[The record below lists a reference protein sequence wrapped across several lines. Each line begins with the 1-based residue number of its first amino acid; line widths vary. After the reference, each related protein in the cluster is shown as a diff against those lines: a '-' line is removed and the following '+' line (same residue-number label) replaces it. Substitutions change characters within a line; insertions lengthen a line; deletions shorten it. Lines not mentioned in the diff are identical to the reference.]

1 MNNNDTPNILDL
13 LKQVKE
19 SFSNASICK
28 FTEEQKVKYSKLFNN
43 LSNTNGNSSTSD
55 AIKGKALEEIV
66 AFLLE
71 NTGGIFEVYRNIKTN
86 TNEID
91 HFIRLTPQGKLLSE
105 NGLINPLYKNLICE
119 CKNYNK
125 KIGVTYIGKFY
136 SLLNSCHFR
145 FGILF
150 SYNGVTGSKWAYG
163 SGLIKKIYMSDV
175 SSNHNYIIIDFN
187 INDFKTIN
195 DGGNFL
201 DIIDN
206 KLISLQ
212 LDTDFSKYIAKH
224 PAESSLRKNDSSSL

>member
-1 MNNNDTPNILDL
+1 MNNSGTPNLLDL

-28 FTEEQKVKYSKLFNN
+28 FTEEQKVKYSELFKN
-43 LSNTNGNSSTSD
+43 LADTNGNSSTSD

-71 NTGGIFEVYRNIKTN
+71 NTGGIFEVYRNIRSN

-105 NGLINPLYKNLICE
+105 NGLINPLYKDLICE

-125 KIGVTYIGKFY
+125 SISVTYIGKFY
-136 SLLNSCHFR
+136 SLLHSHHFR

-150 SYNGVTGSKWAYG
+150 SYNGVSGNNWSYG

-175 SSNHNYIIIDFN
+175 SSNNNYIIIDFN
-187 INDFKTIN
+187 NNDFKTIN

-201 DIIDN
+201 DIIEN
-206 KLISLQ
+206 KLISLK
-212 LDTDFSKYIAKH
+212 LDTDFSKYISKH
-224 PAESSLRKNDSSSL
+224 PNQA